1 MVVTMGDW
9 SISGSG
15 AVSKAY
21 SVDFFGLDR
30 ASCIKLITSVS
41 SRFPDNTDLR
51 FVETDTG
58 GAGTSIIP
66 VPVATALTLCSNT
79 DPDNY
84 LIFYFDYQ

>member
-21 SVDFFGLDR
+21 SVDFFGLDK

-41 SRFPDNTDLR
+41 SRFHDNTDLLL
-51 FVETDTG
+51 VETNLTG
-58 GAGTSIIP
+58 GTSIIP